1 MFIAR
6 VFLNILDMNQLNN
19 EGFFNLNNL
28 EGEEEDELDII
39 HLRTAIEELRA
50 NGCNNVAD
58 LLAKELQELRK

>member
-1 MFIAR
+1 
-6 VFLNILDMNQLNN
+6 MNQLNN

-28 EGEEEDELDII
+28 EVEEEEELDII

-58 LLAKELQELRK
+58 LLSKELEELRK